1 MLPEGPYDTLAGYFM
16 AQTGE
21 VPTKGA
27 QVDVHLDP
35 VGYVPDEND
44 EDVEPDPNIE
54 LTVTEVDGL
63 RAAWLRIRRLDA
75 PGASTV
81 PAGTSTIP
89 RPEREAASA

>member
-35 VGYVPDEND
+35 VGYVPDADD
-44 EDVEPDPNIE
+44 EDVAPAPNIE

-75 PGASTV
+75 PGAPTV
-81 PAGTSTIP
+81 PAGASAVL
-89 RPEREAASA
+89 RPEREAAGA